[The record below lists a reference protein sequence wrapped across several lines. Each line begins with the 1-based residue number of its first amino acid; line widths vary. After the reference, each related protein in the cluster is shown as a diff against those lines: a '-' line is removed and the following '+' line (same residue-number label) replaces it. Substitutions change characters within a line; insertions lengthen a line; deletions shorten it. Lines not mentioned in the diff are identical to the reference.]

1 MSFLNDIVNS
11 IGTDKPPAPPK
22 PPTRPLSANAQR
34 LQTDSKPGSR
44 PGLPPLLSPLN
55 GIKRKAEDDVA
66 KPQEKHIRPNP
77 APGLTSSVARRPAAP
92 PLNAPKPSTE
102 KALPV
107 SRPKVDTTA
116 SSAKPVSRP
125 GTPTGPPAKAPAKG
139 SYADIM
145 ARAKQAQ
152 EARVQSQVGMIKHQA
167 TNREKVSKVAERRR
181 QEEEKTKVGK
191 EKSDPRLASIK
202 RDKSKSRSV
211 SPAKKA
217 DQPRVAKAPRP
228 PLHAPP
234 STYKGTM
241 GQSSNRSQKQV
252 RQKRSRNDD
261 YLGTDEEDVSDEGSY
276 GRDEED
282 DYGSDA
288 SSDMEAGAFD
298 IDQEENRAL
307 KAAKDEDAKELA
319 LEARLKR
326 EKEDRR
332 KKLLELANKRK

>member
-22 PPTRPLSANAQR
+22 PSQRPLSANSQR
-34 LQTDSKPGSR
+34 PQGDSRPGSR
-44 PGLPPLLSPLN
+44 PGFPPASSALN
-55 GIKRKAEDDVA
+55 GTKRKAEDDVG

-92 PLNAPKPSTE
+92 PLNAPKPSHE
-102 KALPV
+102 KALHA
-107 SRPKVDTTA
+107 SRPKVDTA
-116 SSAKPVSRP
+116 ISSAKPEPSKP
-125 GTPTGPPAKAPAKG
+125 GTPTAPATKAPAKG

-152 EARVQSQVGMIKHQA
+152 EARMQSQVGMIKHQA

-181 QEEEKTKVGK
+181 QEEEKAKAGK
-191 EKSDPRLASIK
+191 EKSDPRLATIK
-202 RDKSKSRSV
+202 RDKSRSV

-217 DQPRVAKAPRP
+217 DQPRVPKAPRP

-234 STYKGTM
+234 SSYKGTM
-241 GQSSNRSQKQV
+241 GQSSGRSQQQA
-252 RQKRSRNDD
+252 RRKRSKYDE
-261 YLGTDEEDVSDEGSY
+261 YLDTDEEDVSDEGNY

-282 DYGSDA
+282 DYVSDA

-298 IDQEENRAL
+298 IDEEENRAL

-326 EKEDRR
+326 EKEERR
-332 KKLLELANKRK
+332 KKLLDLANKRK